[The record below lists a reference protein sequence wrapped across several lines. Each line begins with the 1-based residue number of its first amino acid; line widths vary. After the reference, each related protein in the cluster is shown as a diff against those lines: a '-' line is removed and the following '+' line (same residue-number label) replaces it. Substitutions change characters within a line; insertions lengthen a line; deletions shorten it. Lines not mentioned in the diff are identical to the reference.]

1 MLLRCVLEYLQ
12 SSTHHWY
19 RGKVENFAHFGI
31 CNFGAAG
38 LSVRGRGAY
47 RMIGARGRSH
57 ALQRHLI
64 LILFA
69 TKGNTHESAKKIF
82 WLTNSPIIH
91 IRNMLLFFRLKC
103 RLISWSRA
111 SLSAIIFLLNWKAN
125 LSSTNTKRALSRVS
139 PLNDDQIHFHFFFQ
153 TKTHNLKD
161 WKETHDSKHKDSVSP
176 KITKTPKETANMKF
190 LFLFLFLPLSNLTIN
205 TCYNNDKG
213 TDNKQIQT

>member
-1 MLLRCVLEYLQ
+1 MLLKYVLEYLQ
-12 SSTHHWY
+12 SSTYHWY
-19 RGKVENFAHFGI
+19 RGKVTFRIENFAHFGI

-38 LSVRGRGAY
+38 LSARGRGAY

-139 PLNDDQIHFHFFFQ
+139 PLNDDQIHFHFFFFRQ
-153 TKTHNLKD
+153 KHTSSKTEK
-161 WKETHDSKHKDSVSP
+161 K
-176 KITKTPKETANMKF
+176 
-190 LFLFLFLPLSNLTIN
+190 LTIRN
-205 TCYNNDKG
+205 T
-213 TDNKQIQT
+213 

>member
-1 MLLRCVLEYLQ
+1 
-12 SSTHHWY
+12 
-19 RGKVENFAHFGI
+19 
-31 CNFGAAG
+31 
-38 LSVRGRGAY
+38 
-47 RMIGARGRSH
+47 MIGARGRSH

-111 SLSAIIFLLNWKAN
+111 SLSAIIFFYLIEKQIYP
-125 LSSTNTKRALSRVS
+125 ALTPNEHYQESAPS
-139 PLNDDQIHFHFFFQ
+139 MMIKFIFISFFQ

-161 WKETHDSKHKDSVSP
+161 WKETHDSKHIDSVSP
-176 KITKTPKETANMKF
+176 KNTKTPKETANMKF

>member
-1 MLLRCVLEYLQ
+1 MLLKYALEYLQ
-12 SSTHHWY
+12 SSTYHWY
-19 RGKVENFAHFGI
+19 RGKVTFRIENFAHFGI

-38 LSVRGRGAY
+38 LSARGRAAY

-69 TKGNTHESAKKIF
+69 TKGNTHESAKKTF

-111 SLSAIIFLLNWKAN
+111 SLSAIIFFYFIEKQIYP
-125 LSSTNTKRALSRVS
+125 ALTPNEHYQESAPS
-139 PLNDDQIHFHFFFQ
+139 MMIKFIFISFFRQ
-153 TKTHNLKD
+153 KHTTSKTEK
-161 WKETHDSKHKDSVSP
+161 K
-176 KITKTPKETANMKF
+176 
-190 LFLFLFLPLSNLTIN
+190 LTIRN
-205 TCYNNDKG
+205 T
-213 TDNKQIQT
+213 